1 MIGSWHHPLLIDW
14 CLKIRLPSVCSSL
27 RIHLVMYSC
36 NFDVNLQL
44 MSDTLRLAELNF
56 RHHMSM
62 FSKLYLDGQVKFE
75 AMA

>member
-1 MIGSWHHPLLIDW
+1 
-14 CLKIRLPSVCSSL
+14 
-27 RIHLVMYSC
+27 MYSC

-75 AMA
+75 VMA